1 MFEAKF
7 VYPEYGYMYL
17 NTEKPQVTLAVAN
30 KSAEGEKIKLNGTV
44 CDYYDEC
51 IFTIN
56 EEYSFAANE
65 EREFSFYIPC
75 KKKGY
80 YKVLIDVVPERS
92 EPINKETGLGYTV
105 HHDRSL
111 IPESCFGI
119 SGNFCV
125 PQLHYPI
132 LSRMG
137 VRYIRQGDPDK
148 YRRLQEKY
156 GLQLLIQR
164 QGYDIYNRYYWNRI
178 AVRHAPYW
186 RNSAY
191 YYEKINGD
199 CVFYKEHGNEHW
211 EDRKL
216 GHLAEW
222 VKCSNLA
229 RLEADPSGWYAST
242 GEAGIDINKLRVVFE
257 NGLGDYITTIGLHA
271 YSFPGYPEGTDSYWS
286 IQRLYD
292 LKALMDEFNIDV
304 PVCCTEQGY
313 PAMCGQDKCESYS
326 PGEMSTYEG
335 QAIYL
340 VRSWLMYLSLGI
352 SKVVYFNGPY
362 MYGFGILEKEGPAPW
377 PAAMALAE
385 LIRAI
390 DHCDYVGDYEK
401 DKGIYYKI
409 FRNKK
414 TGKLIGVL
422 WRPIYTSLSYLKEK
436 NFALDGSGTQ
446 ADGKT
451 KELYEYK
458 LHNVD
463 ASVVV
468 KDIMGNEVDA
478 TDGTVLIGDS
488 PLYIYNVSESILP
501 HLTDKTIFHT
511 KDVVAKP
518 LPSKIIL
525 GLVDAS
531 PCETEFFVTSQFRPG
546 ERRRYILRVHNFSS
560 DDLVDTVIIKAPK
573 PFTVENPE
581 IEVNVQSGVTQEYN
595 VFITCDDV
603 ADSGEYKIYASSTT
617 TNANEVNQIAA
628 VLSPLYIKP
637 VDHAVKDGDELTL
650 CFTSNASKTKDYTIT
665 LDSENGEIEFEKLK
679 FNVTAESGALYQIP
693 FTVKKIKTP
702 FEPVVDVTLTDGEN
716 TICTKIVI
724 PMSYVEYSDK
734 VDANKMKDSQ
744 KIILSGYNLLMTEGV
759 DYKGPDLF
767 GLAKAEP
774 LNSYARIEM
783 DKEKLYFH
791 FDIKDPTVVC
801 TKNTRRNNIDSDGVW
816 IKIYKSLEDK
826 KPLRHFCIMPA
837 DPLGRAEG
845 RSVDE
850 VCENILFASPHTD
863 YDFSKISI
871 DSAIYDENYTIDVA
885 IDRDSVGLDAD
896 LDELIAEI
904 RVINMDQIDWP
915 KFYDTGK
922 VVYKIIK

>member
-7 VYPEYGYMYL
+7 IYPEYGYVYL
-17 NTEKPQVTLAVAN
+17 NTEKPQVTILITN
-30 KSAEGEKIKLNGTV
+30 KSNECENIKINGTV
-44 CDYYDEC
+44 CDYYGNNVLEIC
-51 IFTIN
+51 
-56 EEYSFAANE
+56 EEYNFAAKE
-65 EREFSFYIPC
+65 EKEFVFGVPC

-80 YKVLIDVVPERS
+80 YRVSINVVPENS
-92 EPINKETGLGYTV
+92 ESIQKETGLGYTS

-119 SGNFCV
+119 SGNCQT
-125 PQLHYPI
+125 PEIHYPI

-137 VRYIRQGDPDK
+137 VRYIRQGNPDK
-148 YRRLQEKY
+148 YRRLMEKY

-186 RNSAY
+186 HNSSY

-211 EDRKL
+211 EEKKL

-229 RLEADPSGWYAST
+229 SLEANPAGWYAST
-242 GEAGIDINKLRVVFE
+242 GEAGLDINKLRVVFE

-286 IQRLYD
+286 IHRLYD

-335 QAIYL
+335 QAMYL

-352 SKVVYFNGPY
+352 SKVIYFNGPY

-377 PAAMALAE
+377 PAAMALTE

-401 DKGIYYKI
+401 DKGVYYKI

-414 TGKLIGVL
+414 TSKLIGVL
-422 WRPIYTSLSYLKEK
+422 WRPIYTSLSCIKEK
-436 NFALDGSGTQ
+436 NIALDGSGTQ
-446 ADGKT
+446 ADGNT
-451 KELYEYK
+451 KELYDYK

-468 KDIMGNEVDA
+468 KDIMGNEVEIK
-478 TDGTVLIGDS
+478 DGTVQIGDS
-488 PLYIYNVSESILP
+488 PLYIYNISESILP
-501 HLTDKTIFHT
+501 HLTDKTLFHT
-511 KDVVAKP
+511 KQVVAKP
-518 LPSKIIL
+518 LPSKVIL
-525 GLVDAS
+525 GLVDAF
-531 PCETEFFVTSQFRPG
+531 PCENEWFVTSKFKPG
-546 ERRRYILRVHNFSS
+546 ERRRYILRVHNFSP
-560 DDLVDTVIIKAPK
+560 DDLTDTVTIEAPK

-581 IEVNVQSGVTQEYN
+581 IKVNVISGTTEEYN
-595 VFITCDDV
+595 VFIKCDDV
-603 ADSGEYKIYASSTT
+603 ATSGEYKIYAKSQT
-617 TNANEVNQIAA
+617 TNANTVNQIAA
-628 VLSPLYIKP
+628 VLSPIYIKP
-637 VDHAVKDGDELTL
+637 IDHAIKDNDRLTL
-650 CFTSNASKTKDYTIT
+650 CFTSNAAKTKDYTLT
-665 LDSENGEIEFEKLK
+665 VGSENGEMEFEQTEFK
-679 FNVTAESGALYQIP
+679 VTAESGTLCEIP
-693 FTVKKIKTP
+693 VKVKRVKTP

-716 TICTKIVI
+716 TISTKIVI
-724 PMSYVEYSDK
+724 PMSYIELSQK
-734 VDANKMKDSQ
+734 VDANKMKEKQ

-801 TKNTRRNNIDSDGVW
+801 VKNTRRNNIDSDGVW
-816 IKIYKSLEDK
+816 IRIYKSLEDK

-863 YDFSKISI
+863 YDFSKIAI

-885 IDRDSVGLDAD
+885 IDRDSIGLEQTP
-896 LDELIAEI
+896 DEIIVDI
-904 RVINMDQIDWP
+904 RVINMDHIDWP

-922 VVYKIIK
+922 MVYKIIK

>member
-7 VYPEYGYMYL
+7 IYPEYGYVYL
-17 NTEKPQVTLAVAN
+17 NTEQPQVTLCVTN
-30 KSAEGEKIKLNGTV
+30 KSNDVEKVTINGTV
-44 CDYYDEC
+44 NDYYNNC
-51 IFTIN
+51 ILNIS
-56 EEYSFAANE
+56 EEYTFKANE
-65 EREFSFYIPC
+65 EKEFVFNVPC

-80 YKVLIDVVPERS
+80 YKAEINVVPECS
-92 EPINKETGLGYTV
+92 EPINKVTGLGYTV

-119 SGNFCV
+119 SGNFCI
-125 PQLHYPI
+125 PHLHYPI

-148 YRRLQEKY
+148 FRRLQEKY
-156 GLQLLIQR
+156 GLQICIQR

-211 EDRKL
+211 EEKKL

-229 RLEADPSGWYAST
+229 RLEANPAGWYAST

-286 IQRLYD
+286 IARLYD

-326 PGEMSTYEG
+326 PDEMSTYEG

-352 SKVVYFNGPY
+352 SKVIYFNGPY
-362 MYGFGILEKEGPAPW
+362 MYGFGVLEKEGPAPW
-377 PAAMALAE
+377 PAAMALTE

-401 DKGIYYKI
+401 DKGVYYKI

-422 WRPIYTSLSYLKEK
+422 WRPIYCSLSCIKEK
-436 NFALDGSGTQ
+436 NIALDGSGTQ
-446 ADGKT
+446 ADGNT
-451 KELYEYK
+451 KELYDYK

-468 KDIMGNEVDA
+468 KDIMGNEV
-478 TDGTVLIGDS
+478 TVKDNTVQIGES

-511 KDVVAKP
+511 KQVVPKP

-525 GLVDAS
+525 GLVDAY
-531 PCETEFFVTSQFRPG
+531 PCETEWFLTSKFKPG
-546 ERRRYILRVHNFSS
+546 ETRRYILRVHNFS
-560 DDLVDTVIIKAPK
+560 DEDLVDTVVIEAPK
-573 PFTVENPE
+573 PFKVDKTEVE
-581 IEVNVQSGVTQEYN
+581 VRVQSGTTEEYN
-595 VFITCDDV
+595 VFVTCDDV
-603 ADSGEYKIYASSTT
+603 ATSGEYKIYAKSKT

-628 VLSPLYIKP
+628 VLSPIYIKP
-637 VDHAVKDGDELTL
+637 IDHAIKNNEELTL
-650 CFTSNASKTKDYTIT
+650 CFTSNAKGSKDYTIT
-665 LDSENGEIEFEKLK
+665 VDSQNGEMQFEKTEFK
-679 FNVTAESGALYQIP
+679 VTAESGALCEIP
-693 FTVKKIKTP
+693 FTVKNAKTP
-702 FEPVVDVTLTDGEN
+702 CEPVVDVTLTDGEN
-716 TICTKIVI
+716 TIKSKIVI
-724 PMSYVEYSDK
+724 PMSYIELSDK
-734 VDANKMKDSQ
+734 VDTAKMKENQ
-744 KIILSGYNLLMTEGV
+744 KLILSGYNLLMTEGV

-816 IKIYKSLEDK
+816 IKLYKSMDDK
-826 KPLRHFCIMPA
+826 KPLRHFCVMPA

-845 RSVDE
+845 RSVNE
-850 VCENILFASPHTD
+850 VCENILFASPYTD

-871 DSAIYDENYTIDVA
+871 DSAIFDDSYTIDVA
-885 IDRDSVGLDAD
+885 IDRDSID
-896 LDELIAEI
+896 LVETPDELIIDI
-904 RVINMDQIDWP
+904 RVINMDHIDWP

-922 VVYKIIK
+922 TAYKIIK